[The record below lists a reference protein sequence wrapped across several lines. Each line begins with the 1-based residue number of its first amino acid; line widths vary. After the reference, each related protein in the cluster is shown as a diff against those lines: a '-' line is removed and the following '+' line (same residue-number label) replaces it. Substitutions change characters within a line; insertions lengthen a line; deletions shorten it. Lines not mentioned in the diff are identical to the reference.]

1 MVRIGFGCVTLG
13 SASGPSPRAGTRLV
27 RAALDAGITL
37 FDTADAYG
45 SGASER
51 VLGRALAGRRDE
63 VEIAT
68 KGGYVF
74 HERAPI
80 EQWSRRLA
88 APAVRRLRRN
98 SGASGGPAP
107 GGGAY
112 EAQDFSPSHL
122 RAALE
127 GSLRR
132 LGTDHVDVYQLHGPR
147 RAHPELL
154 PFLQELVDE
163 GLVRR
168 IGVGAEQLA
177 AARDWVGGATVG
189 AGATARPEVLQ
200 IPFGPLDPQAATTLF
215 PEARR
220 HRVELWA
227 RGVFGGGMMA
237 AETQGSAALGP
248 ADRERLDALRA
259 VADDLDLDLFELA
272 VGFVRSFPDVSVIM
286 LGMSSETHLRRN
298 VELVRTASALPDE
311 AVRRICAAALD
322 ADPAGP
328 A

>member
-1 MVRIGFGCVTLG
+1 VVRIGFGCVTLG

-27 RAALDAGITL
+27 RAAIDAGITL

-68 KGGYVF
+68 KVGYVF
-74 HERAPI
+74 DERSPV

-88 APAVRRLRRN
+88 APAVRRLRRS
-98 SGASGGPAP
+98 SGTSGVPGP

-112 EAQDFSPSHL
+112 AAQDFSPAHL
-122 RAALE
+122 RAALQ

-154 PFLQELVDE
+154 PVLRELVDE

-177 AARDWVGGATVG
+177 VAREWVGGGTVPG
-189 AGATARPEVLQ
+189 ETTARPDVIQ
-200 IPFGPLDPQAATTLF
+200 IPFGPLDPQAATMLF
-215 PEARR
+215 PEART
-220 HRVELWA
+220 HHVDLWA

-237 AETQGSAALGP
+237 AAANGSVTLG
-248 ADRERLDALRA
+248 AGDRSRLDALRT
-259 VADDLDLDLFELA
+259 VAEDLDLDLFELA
-272 VGFVRSFPDVSVIM
+272 VAFVRSFADVSVVM

-298 VELVRTASALPDE
+298 VELVRTTSALPDE
-311 AVRRICAAALD
+311 VVRRICDLSLD
-322 ADPAGP
+322 GDPAGP
-328 A
+328 S

>member
-1 MVRIGFGCVTLG
+1 MRIGFGCVTLG
-13 SASGPSPRAGTRLV
+13 SASGSSPRVGTRLV

-74 HERAPI
+74 HERSPI

-88 APAVRRLRRN
+88 APAVRRLRRG
-98 SGASGGPAP
+98 SGVGGAPAT

-112 EAQDFSPSHL
+112 ESQDFSPVHL

-147 RAHPELL
+147 RADPELL
-154 PFLQELVDE
+154 SFLQGLVDE

-177 AARDWVGGATVG
+177 AARDWVDGATSPG
-189 AGATARPEVLQ
+189 GTTPRPDVLQ

-215 PEARR
+215 PEVRR
-220 HRVELWA
+220 HHVELWA
-227 RGVFGGGMMA
+227 RGVFGGGIMA
-237 AETQGSAALGP
+237 AAERRSATLDA
-248 ADRERLDALRA
+248 ADRSRLDALRTIA
-259 VADDLDLDLFELA
+259 ADLDLDLFELA
-272 VGFVRSFPDVSVIM
+272 VAFVRSFPDVSVIM

-298 VELVRTASALPDE
+298 VELVRTSSALPEE
-311 AVRRICAAALD
+311 AVRRICAPAHD
-322 ADPAGP
+322 GDPAGQ